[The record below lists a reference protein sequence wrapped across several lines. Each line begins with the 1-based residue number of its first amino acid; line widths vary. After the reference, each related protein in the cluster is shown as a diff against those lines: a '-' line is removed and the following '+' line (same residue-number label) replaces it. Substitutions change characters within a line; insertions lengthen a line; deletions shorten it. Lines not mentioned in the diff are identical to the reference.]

1 MQFLLLLIIL
11 DLSSSADL
19 RKNLRYISETQFEF
33 SIEVYR
39 EIAKSRPGNLVI
51 SANNINV
58 GLSLLFLGTTSNTTS
73 SRELRWVSPFVS
85 KLKYLR
91 ILGNEY
97 SLFMNIFVRFPWFDP
112 ISKRQWK
119 LYENDKSNSL
129 IFKESSPLWKSIL
142 RQYSQVM
149 ERSSWSFVWFILQIG
164 TWLREPSWTLCA
176 KGGWN

>member
-73 SRELRWVSPFVS
+73 SRELR
-85 KLKYLR
+85 
-91 ILGNEY
+91 
-97 SLFMNIFVRFPWFDP
+97 
-112 ISKRQWK
+112 
-119 LYENDKSNSL
+119 
-129 IFKESSPLWKSIL
+129 
-142 RQYSQVM
+142 
-149 ERSSWSFVWFILQIG
+149 
-164 TWLREPSWTLCA
+164 
-176 KGGWN
+176 